1 MKQRKLG
8 RGLGYTAIEA
18 LESPEVYERA
28 RRIHYTMQ
36 DNGSATGAR
45 HRITDEQIWAAV
57 EALDREQAG
66 GLAGSS
72 G

>member
-1 MKQRKLG
+1 MKQIKLG

-36 DNGSATGAR
+36 DNGSATGPK

-57 EALDREQAG
+57 GALGRERAG
-66 GLAGSS
+66 GQAGSS
-72 G
+72 E